1 MKILQINVVYK
12 DKSTGR
18 TCYEVVKTLEKK
30 GYEGFVAYG
39 RGKHDDENSYR
50 IGTEVEYYFHN
61 IMSRLTG
68 FQGYFSVFATRRLIK
83 YINKITPDIIHLRN
97 LHSNY
102 LNLPLLFKYLS
113 KKHTSYT

>member
-18 TCYEVVKTLEKK
+18 TCYEVVKALEKK

-61 IMSRLTG
+61 IMSRLTV
-68 FQGYFSVFATRRLIK
+68 FKDIFSILQQRLIK

-102 LNLPLLFKYLS
+102 LIFHYF
-113 KKHTSYT
+113 